1 MEKLDL
7 SKEYKTYYS
16 AKTKPELV
24 TIEKA
29 HFLSICGK
37 GDPSAPAFAARV
49 EALYTTAYTIKFASK
64 ASGKDFVVAKL
75 EGLWWYDHARYGG
88 LTMSEAPTAIP
99 RTEWEYRLLI
109 RMPAFVSEQEVVS
122 AIDVVLKKK
131 AIALVSDISFYEME
145 KGKCVQMLHVG
156 PFDQEPVSLRVMK
169 GFMDERG
176 LKQNG
181 LHHEIYLS
189 DFRKTA
195 PEKLRTILR
204 EPVV

>member
-7 SKEYKTYYS
+7 SKEYKTYYT

-37 GDPSAPAFAARV
+37 GDPSGPAFAERV

-64 ASGKDFVVAKL
+64 AGGKDFVVAKL
-75 EGLWWYDHARYGG
+75 EGLWWYDEERYGG
-88 LTMSEAPTAIP
+88 LTMNEAPVKIP
-99 RTEWEYRLLI
+99 REEWEYRLLI
-109 RMPAFVSEQEVVS
+109 RMPAFVSEQDVVS
-122 AIDVVLKKK
+122 AVGVVLKKK
-131 AIALVSDISFYEME
+131 GIALASDISFFELE
-145 KGKCVQMLHVG
+145 EGQCVQMLHVG
-156 PFDQEPVSLRVMK
+156 PFDKELETLQVMK
-169 GFMDERG
+169 VFMDENG

-189 DFRKTA
+189 DFRKTEA
-195 PEKLRTILR
+195 GKLRTILR
-204 EPVV
+204 EPII